1 MKNITDAKCTDIS
14 FQISDWVFLKLQPYR
29 HWSLT
34 GQSTHKLSRRFF
46 SPFEILEKTGK
57 VAYRLAL
64 PATAQLHDVFHVSKL
79 KHCHVDPSIQQ
90 LPFLVTFHNDQ
101 LIYKPIEILKNLALY
116 FKATTLLANIWFA
129 GKTTLQQK
137 LLGQPKMTFAGN
149 SLPFTLRTRWLSK
162 GRPMYQS
169 KIARSMVWWPLRG
182 PESKIQLVWQ
192 RFERGRLGATAWRQM
207 SRNSITLLCK
217 VAWELP

>member
-34 GQSTHKLSRRFF
+34 SQSTHKLSKRFF

-64 PATAQLHDVFHVSKL
+64 PATAQLHDVFHISKL

-101 LIYKPIEILKNLALY
+101 LIYKPIEILKSRIILQGNNSVGQYLVCWENHSAAE
-116 FKATTLLANIWFA
+116 ATWATEDDIRRQFPTFHLEDKVAVEGETHVTVKDSKEHGVVTTKGTRKQDTTGVTKIW
-129 GKTTLQQK
+129 
-137 LLGQPKMTFAGN
+137 
-149 SLPFTLRTRWLSK
+149 
-162 GRPMYQS
+162 
-169 KIARSMVWWPLRG
+169 
-182 PESKIQLVWQ
+182 E
-192 RFERGRLGATAWRQM
+192 RQM
-207 SRNSITLLCK
+207 RSNRVKTNVTKFHNFIM
-217 VAWELP
+217 